1 MPIWH
6 WVEAA
11 EDQRKKHKIHDCGWK
26 RTISDVRQIVTFGEK
41 NFEVVNEFVYL
52 GALDTEERRGFGAF
66 AACENNC
73 GHLTWHVRHSWSCCT
88 AVKRGS

>member
-11 EDQRKKHKIHDCGWK
+11 EDQRTKHKIHDCGWK
-26 RTISDVRQIVTFGEK
+26 RKIFDVRQIVTFGEK

-52 GALDTEERRGFGAF
+52 RALDTEERRGFGAS

-73 GHLTWHVRHSWSCCT
+73 GHLTWHVRHS
-88 AVKRGS
+88 